1 MRTFNFTIACITIV
15 SSLFFFSSCEEEVV
29 EPKVPTLEITENA
42 DLGKIITNTE
52 GRTLYVFAKD
62 VEGNSTCEGGC
73 LNSWPIYYQEELE
86 FGAGINAADVGVITR
101 ADGSKQ
107 NTFKG
112 WPLYY
117 FSGDKDAG
125 DTNGE
130 AASGVWF
137 VAKPDYDFMIA
148 EKVIDGENQRY
159 LVDYNGRTLYY
170 FTNDE
175 PSRSNCVDNCL
186 AAWPPFSRTNF
197 VSPSTVATDRFGLID
212 GNNGIQQTTFGE
224 RPLYYFNQDIQ
235 KGDVNGQGVGDSW
248 FILTEDIIGN

>member
-1 MRTFNFTIACITIV
+1 MIALVAIV
-15 SSLFFFSSCEEEVV
+15 STMFLFASCEEEII
-29 EPKVPTLEITENA
+29 EPKIDTLEIADNT
-42 DLGKIITNTE
+42 DLGKIITDTE

-62 VEGNSTCEGGC
+62 VEGNSTCSGGC
-73 LNSWPIYYQEELE
+73 LNSWPIFYKEELD
-86 FGAGINAADVGVITR
+86 FGAGINPADVGVITR

-112 WPLYY
+112 WPMYY
-117 FSGDKDAG
+117 FSGDKEIG

-137 VAKPDYDFMIA
+137 VAKPDYDFMVA
-148 EKVIDGENQRY
+148 EKVIDGESQRY

-170 FTNDE
+170 FTKDE
-175 PSRSNCVDNCL
+175 PNRSNCVDGCL
-186 AAWPPFSRTNF
+186 AAWIPFSRTNF
-197 VSPSTVATDRFGLID
+197 VSPSTVASDRFGLID